1 MENKSRDEIFFIVY
15 DDIVKAPII
24 NIMKDVLLKYK
35 DYYNDFIDLSS
46 FTAIENHDQ
55 FIDLIINRRHK
66 NIFRSLRTQEF
77 DCDRAWLD
85 VYKRNPKL
93 IYDSLM
99 LPFGT
104 SIYIL
109 LKQSFVKKI
118 FIWSEVYDKRIHLD
132 IQENFGLDIVGYVT
146 GEFSDVIQN
155 IPDITCFVIDQ
166 AERVNTLID
175 LGRVNLATI
184 CIADYGYNYITHEEG
199 IKREFKVTDLYKLET
214 IHRFRSTLFK
224 PIQN

>member
-1 MENKSRDEIFFIVY
+1 METKSRDETFFIVY
-15 DDIVKAPII
+15 DDIVKAPMI
-24 NIMKDVLLKYK
+24 NIMKDVVLKYK
-35 DYYNDFIDLSS
+35 NYYNDFIDLST
-46 FTAIENHDQ
+46 FTAIDSHEQ

-66 NIFRSLRTQEF
+66 NIFRSLRTKEF
-77 DCDRAWLD
+77 DCEQAWLD
-85 VYKRNPKL
+85 VYKRNTKL
-93 IYDSLM
+93 MYDSLM

-109 LKQSFVKKI
+109 LKQNFVKKI
-118 FIWSEVYDKRIHLD
+118 FIWSEIYDKRIHLD
-132 IQENFGLDIVGYVT
+132 IQENFGLDKVGYVT
-146 GEFSDVIQN
+146 GEFSDVISN

-175 LGRVNLATI
+175 LGKVNLATI

-199 IKREFKVTDLYKLET
+199 IKREFKVPELYKLED

-224 PIQN
+224 AIQN